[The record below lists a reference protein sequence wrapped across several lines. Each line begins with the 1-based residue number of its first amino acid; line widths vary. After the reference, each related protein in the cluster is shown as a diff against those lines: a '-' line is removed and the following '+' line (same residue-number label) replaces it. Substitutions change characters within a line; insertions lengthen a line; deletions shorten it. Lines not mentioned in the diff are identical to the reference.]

1 MNDIGRF
8 WQDGY
13 VSPAGSVDISAVL
26 HEFDNQKKK
35 ETEKAR
41 ESSTSFGR
49 FPYFSKD
56 MNPHLRSQEVI
67 RLVNEAKITNS
78 VKEILGDDIV
88 CINTIFIAKSPQS
101 GDYLAPHQDS
111 TYWGL
116 KTNQAVS
123 VWIAITD
130 SHVGNGCMSVLPGSH
145 LQTKKHRSK
154 DDPKNILQMGESC
167 EHEINQSEMI
177 PLELMAGEYSIHH
190 CQVVHMSS
198 CNQSKSWRVGLVLRY
213 AHRDALDE
221 EYLDKHIYTDLI
233 QLAGMEGGNGC
244 KATLPLEKDRLLF
257 NRRYFRKLND
267 SALKYDSQ

>member
-1 MNDIGRF
+1 MTDIVGF

-13 VSPAGSVDISAVL
+13 VSPAGKVDISAVF
-26 HEFDNQKKK
+26 HEFEDQKKK
-35 ETEKAR
+35 ELEKVR
-41 ESSTSFGR
+41 DSSTSFGR

-56 MNPHLRSQEVI
+56 MNPHLRSNEVL
-67 RLVNEAKITNS
+67 RLVNETKITNT

-88 CINTIFIAKSPQS
+88 CINTIFIAKPPQS

-116 KTNQAVS
+116 KTNQALS

-130 SHVGNGCMSVLPGSH
+130 SHIRNGCMSVLPGSH
-145 LQTKKHRSK
+145 LQTKKHRTK
-154 DDPKNILQMGESC
+154 DDSKNILQMRESC
-167 EHEINQSEMI
+167 ERSINQDEMI

-198 CNQSKSWRVGLVLRY
+198 SNQSKKWRVGLVLRY

-221 EYLDKHIYTDLI
+221 EYLGKHIYTDLI
-233 QLAGMEGGNGC
+233 QPAKTEGRNGHEV
-244 KATLPLEKDRLLF
+244 ALPSEKYRLLF
-257 NRRYFRKLND
+257 NRNYFRKLND
-267 SALKYDSQ
+267 SALKYHS